1 MIEQEGI
8 IAVRRAPRFSPNS
21 VDRDDAILHAVCEEL
36 QQKLSLTN
44 PILVIDE
51 DDFAKVPTKAR
62 VYVTMARSAAALLA
76 LGRKTK
82 EGALCVNSVTG
93 VSHCQRT
100 LLTTLMREHHIPM
113 PTERGENGT
122 WLKRGDAA
130 AQSKGDVVFCPDQ
143 EALMKAIAGF
153 KARGISEYVTSA
165 HVEGDLV
172 KFYGVGR
179 RFFRYSYPTDD
190 GFSKFGDE
198 QRNGAARHYPFDEDA
213 LRKDAFRLA
222 ELTGATAY
230 GGDAIIDERGQ
241 YFFIDF
247 NDWPSF
253 SRCRGEAAKAIAEE
267 VMEQCREALK

>member
-1 MIEQEGI
+1 MSEQEGI

-36 QQKLSLTN
+36 QQKLSLSDS
-44 PILVIDE
+44 ILVIDE
-51 DDFAKVPTKAR
+51 DDFAKTPTKAR

-76 LGRKTK
+76 LGRRAK
-82 EGALCVNSVTG
+82 EGALCVNSATG
-93 VSHCQRT
+93 VSHCQRA
-100 LLTTLMREHHIPM
+100 LLTRLMREHHIPM
-113 PTERGENGT
+113 PAEQGEKGS

-130 AQSKGDVVFCPDQ
+130 AQSKDDVVFCPDQ
-143 EALMKAIAGF
+143 EALAKAIASF
-153 KARGISEYVTSA
+153 KARGINEYVTSA

-179 RFFRYSYPTDD
+179 RFFRYYYPTDD

-198 QRNGAARHYPFDEDA
+198 QRNGTAQHYPFDEDS

-230 GGDAIIDERGQ
+230 GGDAIVDDRGQ

-267 VMEQCREALK
+267 VIAQGWQ

>member
-1 MIEQEGI
+1 MSEQEGI

-36 QQKLSLTN
+36 QQKLSLSDS
-44 PILVIDE
+44 ILVIDE
-51 DDFAKVPTKAR
+51 DDFAKTPTKAR

-76 LGRKTK
+76 LGRRAK
-82 EGALCVNSVTG
+82 EGALCVNSATG
-93 VSHCQRT
+93 VSHCQRA
-100 LLTTLMREHHIPM
+100 LLTRLMREHHIPM
-113 PTERGENGT
+113 PAEQGEKGS

-130 AQSKGDVVFCPDQ
+130 AQSKDDVVFCPDQ
-143 EALMKAIAGF
+143 EALAKAIASF
-153 KARGISEYVTSA
+153 KARGINEYVTSA

-179 RFFRYSYPTDD
+179 RFFRYYYPTDD

-198 QRNGAARHYPFDEDA
+198 QRNGTARHYPFDEDS
-213 LRKDAFRLA
+213 LRKDSFRLA

-230 GGDAIIDERGQ
+230 GGDAIVDDRGQ

-253 SRCRGEAAKAIAEE
+253 SRCRGEAAKAIAAE
-267 VMEQCREALK
+267 VMELYHEALK